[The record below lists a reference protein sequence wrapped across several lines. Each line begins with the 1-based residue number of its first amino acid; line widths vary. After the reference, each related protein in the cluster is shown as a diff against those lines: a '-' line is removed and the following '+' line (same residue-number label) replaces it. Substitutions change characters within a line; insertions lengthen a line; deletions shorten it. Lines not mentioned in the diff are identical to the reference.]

1 MTRCG
6 QPRELPAS
14 IDLSAYRIVQE
25 ALTNV
30 VKHARTNSCRV
41 LIGYGQDELI
51 LEVTDNGLGLP
62 AMAGAGVSQHGSSL
76 ALAVGAPGPVGAGI
90 GGGSAGEA
98 VLPAVS
104 TTPGSNTPDGS
115 AGDGWA
121 GQRCVIGGSG
131 HGIIGMRER
140 VSLLGGEFS
149 AGPLP
154 GYGFQ
159 VSAHTRCLREA
170 PRPGMTLRVVV
181 ADDQALV
188 RVGFCGIIAATP
200 GFTVVGEAGNGA
212 EAVEAA
218 RRTSPDV
225 ILMDVRM
232 PVMDGI
238 EATRRITASSD
249 VRALI
254 LTTFDL
260 DEYVFAALRAGAS
273 GFLLKDTLPADL
285 LTAIRVIAAGEA
297 LLAPSVTRRLI
308 GEFTRTRLG
317 TGPGSGVEPGSGA
330 GPGSGDPRAAAQGS
344 GSGSP
349 CDRLQRVLTER
360 ELEVLTMVARGMS
373 NAEIAEELT
382 ISPATA
388 KTHVAHLLTKLDA
401 RDRIQLVII
410 AYQSG
415 LCDSG
420 GRPPE
425 PPAGPRRSSP

>member
-1 MTRCG
+1 
-6 QPRELPAS
+6 
-14 IDLSAYRIVQE
+14 
-25 ALTNV
+25 
-30 VKHARTNSCRV
+30 
-41 LIGYGQDELI
+41 
-51 LEVTDNGLGLP
+51 
-62 AMAGAGVSQHGSSL
+62 
-76 ALAVGAPGPVGAGI
+76 
-90 GGGSAGEA
+90 
-98 VLPAVS
+98 
-104 TTPGSNTPDGS
+104 
-115 AGDGWA
+115 
-121 GQRCVIGGSG
+121 
-131 HGIIGMRER
+131 
-140 VSLLGGEFS
+140 
-149 AGPLP
+149 
-154 GYGFQ
+154 
-159 VSAHTRCLREA
+159 
-170 PRPGMTLRVVV
+170 MTLRVVV

-218 RRTSPDV
+218 RRTKPDV

-238 EATRRITASSD
+238 EATRRITESTD

-273 GFLLKDTLPADL
+273 GFLLKDTLPTDL
-285 LTAIRVIAAGEA
+285 LTAIRVVAAGDA

-308 GEFTRTRLG
+308 GEFARTLSI
-317 TGPGSGVEPGSGA
+317 TGPTTAPAVGAATQASARASDDSQPGLTWGK
-330 GPGSGDPRAAAQGS
+330 
-344 GSGSP
+344 
-349 CDRLQRVLTER
+349 LQRVLTDR
-360 ELEVLTMVARGMS
+360 ELEVIKMVARGMS

-415 LCDSG
+415 LAQC
-420 GRPPE
+420 
-425 PPAGPRRSSP
+425 

>member
-1 MTRCG
+1 
-6 QPRELPAS
+6 
-14 IDLSAYRIVQE
+14 
-25 ALTNV
+25 
-30 VKHARTNSCRV
+30 
-41 LIGYGQDELI
+41 
-51 LEVTDNGLGLP
+51 
-62 AMAGAGVSQHGSSL
+62 
-76 ALAVGAPGPVGAGI
+76 
-90 GGGSAGEA
+90 
-98 VLPAVS
+98 
-104 TTPGSNTPDGS
+104 
-115 AGDGWA
+115 
-121 GQRCVIGGSG
+121 
-131 HGIIGMRER
+131 
-140 VSLLGGEFS
+140 
-149 AGPLP
+149 
-154 GYGFQ
+154 
-159 VSAHTRCLREA
+159 
-170 PRPGMTLRVVV
+170 MTLRVVV

-218 RRTSPDV
+218 RRTRPDV

-238 EATRRITASSD
+238 EATRRITASTD

-285 LTAIRVIAAGEA
+285 LTAIRVVAAGEA

-308 GEFTRTRLG
+308 GEFTRTQPG
-317 TGPGSGVEPGSGA
+317 AGPGSGHGA
-330 GPGSGDPRAAAQGS
+330 GSGDPRAAARASDAGS
-344 GSGSP
+344 SG
-349 CDRLQRVLTER
+349 DRLQRALTER
-360 ELEVLTMVARGMS
+360 ELEVLKMVARGMS

-425 PPAGPRRSSP
+425 PPGYPLRRSP